1 MVGSASMADAG
12 GTPTKGPPV
21 PAEHDRRN
29 RHPTPAAALWLAA
42 VLILVALFRYTAAA
56 AGMQGF

>member
-1 MVGSASMADAG
+1 M
-12 GTPTKGPPV
+12 

-42 VLILVALFRYTAAA
+42 VLILVALFLYTAAA

>member
-1 MVGSASMADAG
+1 M
-12 GTPTKGPPV
+12 PTERK
-21 PAEHDRRN
+21 RRN